1 VTRERPTNPP
11 GERSAAARD
20 PVRDLGREIVARQV
34 RELRRN
40 EPGTIEGKDRE
51 FLHDM
56 RVATRR
62 IRAALRLFRDELGN
76 EEAGRLRRELGWLG
90 KLLGSARDLDVLSLR
105 LPAEL
110 ERVGGDPVSAARILE
125 LVGARRARTRAELEA
140 ALESERYR
148 ALLDELEDFA
158 GAPGGPRMK
167 SRLRG
172 AREVAA
178 KRCTQALRRVLR
190 WRKGDDPALSAD
202 ALHRLRIDFKQLR
215 YACEFFLDV
224 FRVES
229 RSALRRIVA
238 FQDCLGAH
246 QDAVV
251 AMQLLEQLGTSLDE
265 ARGENRAVLLLL
277 GGLLQVARQDAAQ
290 ERAQFRQMWP
300 KLPKRLR
307 RLRRKLV

>member
-20 PVRDLGREIVARQV
+20 PVRGLGCEIVARRVQ
-34 RELRRN
+34 ELRRN
-40 EPGTIEGKDRE
+40 EPGTIEGKDLE

-76 EEAGRLRRELGWLG
+76 DQAGRLRSELGWLG

-105 LPAEL
+105 LPTEL
-110 ERVGGDPVSAARILE
+110 ERVEADPVSAARILE
-125 LVGARRARTRAELEA
+125 LVGARRLKARADLEA

-148 ALLDELEDFA
+148 DLLDELEDLA
-158 GAPGGPRMK
+158 GPPGGHTK
-167 SRLRG
+167 SSLRG

-178 KRCTQALRRVLR
+178 RRCIKAVRRVLR
-190 WRKGDDPALSAD
+190 WRKGEDPALSAD

-215 YACEFFLDV
+215 YTCEFFLDV

-251 AMQLLEQLGTSLDE
+251 AMQLVELLGTSLDE
-265 ARGENRAVLLLL
+265 DLGEDRAVLLLL

-290 ERAQFRQMWP
+290 ARAQFRQMWP